1 MQAIIYEKTGD
12 PAEVMQSVERPPPEP
27 GPGQVR
33 VRMRMAPI
41 HNHDMAIVRGGY
53 GIAPPLPGTP
63 GTEGL
68 GIVDKLGD
76 GVAGLRVGQRVTG
89 GGSGTWSEY
98 YVANAQ
104 GLAALPETVPD
115 ETGSQLFSM
124 PMSAFR
130 LLGNLEV
137 GAGDWVIQNAPNGL
151 VGIIF
156 ARLAAK
162 RGVNVINLVRRE
174 SAIAELAAEGIGN
187 AVSSEHADWPE
198 RVKAIAKGAPII
210 RAVDSIA
217 GRAANDL
224 LDVVA
229 EEGWL
234 VSFGQLAADTVTID
248 KRNLLYKRA
257 TIKGFWAARPERVV
271 PPEAMAA
278 QRDEFIRQA
287 ATGELKLPVKAVFPL
302 TQPKQ
307 AAEAH
312 AAVGRG
318 GTIVFRGAD

>member
-1 MQAIIYEKTGD
+1 MQAIIYEQTGD
-12 PAEVMQSVERPPPEP
+12 PVDVMTAVERPLPEP

-33 VRMRMAPI
+33 IRMRMAPI

-68 GIVDKLGD
+68 GIVDKLGE
-76 GVAGLRVGQRVTG
+76 GVAGFSVGQRVTG
-89 GGSGTWSEY
+89 GGMGTWSEY
-98 YVANAQ
+98 YLANAQ
-104 GLAALPETVPD
+104 GLAPLPDAVPD
-115 ETGSQLFSM
+115 ETGCQLFSM

-137 GAGDWVIQNAPNGL
+137 NAGDWVIQNAPHGI

-156 ARLAAK
+156 ARLAAQ
-162 RGVNVINLVRRE
+162 RGVNVVNLVRRE
-174 SAIAELAAEGIGN
+174 SAIAELAVEGIGN
-187 AVSSEHADWPE
+187 AVSSEYADWRE
-198 RVKAIAKGAPII
+198 RVKAVTGGAPIV
-210 RAVDSIA
+210 RAIDSIA

-234 VSFGQLAADTVTID
+234 ISFGLLSGEPVTID

-257 TIKGFWAARPERVV
+257 TIKGFWGAKPERVV
-271 PPEAMAA
+271 PPAALAA

-287 ATGELKLPVKAVFPL
+287 ASGELKLPVSAAFAV

-307 AAEAH
+307 AAQVH

-318 GTIVFRGAD
+318 GTVVFRGTA